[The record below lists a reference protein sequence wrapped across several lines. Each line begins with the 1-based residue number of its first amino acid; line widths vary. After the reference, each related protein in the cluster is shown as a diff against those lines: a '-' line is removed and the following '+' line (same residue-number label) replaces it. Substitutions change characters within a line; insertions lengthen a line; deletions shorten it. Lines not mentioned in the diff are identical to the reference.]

1 MKQWEKRQWQEYF
14 LFESSSI
21 TRFLFIL
28 LKSEK
33 CSDLQELEWGRCMS
47 EEKIIDGKRQILNLD
62 LVITQHISYVR
73 SLTITAMID

>member
-1 MKQWEKRQWQEYF
+1 
-14 LFESSSI
+14 
-21 TRFLFIL
+21 
-28 LKSEK
+28 
-33 CSDLQELEWGRCMS
+33 MS